1 MSSVLERRLA
11 KAEAAQSNVGD
22 LRQQIHRAR
31 RSPPKPIHT
40 ATDLLALAERD
51 DTVGR
56 IARGW
61 LRIGFVADSRPR
73 GPISVI
79 DPAAVLPAMAAYLYD
94 KPLAF
99 VLFAFDWDRD
109 LSLQVVKLPE
119 PWADAYESE
128 FGPDAWACEL
138 LDHIGGEVSQR
149 AFNRRD
155 AVDAIRCAVSSG
167 HGIGKSAATGWLIN
181 WIMATRPNARGV
193 VTANTAPQLESKTW
207 SELAKW
213 TKRSLF
219 GDWFSVTTGRGSM
232 RMVAVGFEES
242 WRCDAQT
249 CREENSESFAGLH
262 AADSTPFYL
271 FDEASAIPAKIWE
284 VAQGGMTDGEPMW
297 FAFGNPTR
305 LGTTFYEAFTTARHR
320 WHTQVVDSRTVQIT
334 NKVQLQNW
342 IDDFGIDS
350 DFVKVRVRGVFP
362 SASSLQFIAQ
372 DLVEDAMAR
381 EVVVEREEA
390 VIVGV
395 DVARFGGDRSCIF
408 TRKGRDG
415 RHFTPILLDKVD
427 LMTLASVV
435 ADHINLLKRV
445 HNNVIV
451 AIDGGGVGGGVI
463 DRLRQLGFSPIE
475 VQFGSKANDPRRYA
489 NKRAE
494 IWSLMREWLK
504 GGALPKRD
512 DLISDLVNVEYSYT
526 TADAIL
532 LESKQ
537 SMKARGLPSP
547 DIADAIAL
555 TFAVVAP
562 LVRPGEAVR
571 PLQLGETYR
580 PYAYL
585 ERSSMG
591 GGFASLGDAERARRL
606 YDHPGQQQAVYD
618 PYSSKC

>member
-1 MSSVLERRLA
+1 MTPAFERRLA
-11 KAEAAQSNVGD
+11 KAEAAQANAGD
-22 LRQQIHRAR
+22 LRQQIYRAR
-31 RSPPKPIHT
+31 QNPLAPSHSREE
-40 ATDLLALAERD
+40 LLQLAED
-51 DTVGR
+51 DTTVGR

-61 LRIGFVADSRPR
+61 LRINFVAPSRAP
-73 GPISVI
+73 GPAPAI
-79 DPAAVLPAMAAYLYD
+79 DPETVLPAMAAHLYD
-94 KPLAF
+94 RPLAF

-109 LSLQVVKLPE
+109 PSLRVVKLPE
-119 PWADAYESE
+119 PWSDAYASE
-128 FGPDAWACEL
+128 YGPDAWACEL
-138 LDHIGGEVSQR
+138 LDHVGGQVIER
-149 AFNRRD
+149 AFDGRN
-155 AVDAIRCAVSSG
+155 AVDAIRAAISSG
-167 HGIGKSAATGWLIN
+167 HGIGKSAITGWLVG
-181 WIMATRPNARGV
+181 WIMSTRPNARGV

-207 SELAKW
+207 AEISKW
-213 TKRSLF
+213 NKRSLF
-219 GDWFSVTTGRGSM
+219 GDWFNLTTGRGSM

-305 LGTTFYEAFTTARHR
+305 LGTTFYDAFNSASHR
-320 WHTQVVDSRTVQIT
+320 WHTQIVDSRSVQIT

-342 IDDFGIDS
+342 IDDFGLDS
-350 DFVKVRVRGVFP
+350 DFVKVRVRGIFP
-362 SASSLQFIAQ
+362 SASSLQFIPQ
-372 DLVEDAMAR
+372 DLVEDAMTR
-381 EVVVEREEA
+381 EVEVQREEA

-395 DVARFGGDRSCIF
+395 DVARFGGDRSCLF

-415 RHFTPILLDKVD
+415 RHFPPILLDKVD

-445 HNNVIV
+445 HANVIV

-463 DRLRQLGFSPIE
+463 DRLRQLGFNPIE
-475 VQFGSKANDPRRYA
+475 VQFGSRANDPRRYA

-494 IWSLMREWLK
+494 IWSLMRDWLK

-512 DLISDLVNVEYSYT
+512 DIISDLVNVEYSYT

-537 SMKARGLPSP
+537 SLKARGLPSP

-555 TFAVVAP
+555 TFAVTAP

-571 PLQLGETYR
+571 PLQQGEIYK

-585 ERSSMG
+585 ERPSMG
-591 GGFASLGDAERARRL
+591 GGWATAEDADRARRL
-606 YDHPGQQQAVYD
+606 YDHPGQRQEVYD
-618 PYSSKC
+618 PYSTC

>member
-1 MSSVLERRLA
+1 MSNQALERRLA
-11 KAEAAQSNVGD
+11 KAEAAKSSVGD
-22 LRQQIHRAR
+22 LRQQVHHARQNPLHPMHTRA
-31 RSPPKPIHT
+31 
-40 ATDLLALAERD
+40 DLQALAEQD
-51 DTVGR
+51 DTAGR

-61 LRIGFVADSRPR
+61 LRINFVATSRPR
-73 GPISVI
+73 GPIPAIEPEVI
-79 DPAAVLPAMAAYLYD
+79 LPAMAAYLYD
-94 KPLAF
+94 KPLRF

-109 LSLQVVKLPE
+109 PSLRVVKLPE
-119 PWADAYESE
+119 PWSDAYDSE
-128 FGPDAWACEL
+128 FGPDAWACDL

-149 AFNRRD
+149 AFNGRD

-167 HGIGKSAATGWLIN
+167 HGIGKSAFTGWLIN
-181 WIMATRPNARGV
+181 WIMTTRPNARGV

-219 GDWFSVTTGRGSM
+219 GDWFNVTTGRGSM
-232 RMVAVGFEES
+232 RMVAGGFEES

-305 LGTTFYEAFTTARHR
+305 LGTTFYDAFNSASHR
-320 WHTQVVDSRTVQIT
+320 WHTQLVDSRTVQIT
-334 NKVQLQNW
+334 NKAQLQNW

-362 SASSLQFIAQ
+362 SASSLQFIPQ
-372 DLVEDAMAR
+372 DLVDDAMER
-381 EVVVEREEA
+381 EVEVLREEP

-415 RHFTPILLDKVD
+415 RHFPPILLDKLD

-435 ADHINLLKRV
+435 ADHINLLRRV
-445 HNNVIV
+445 HANVIV
-451 AIDGGGVGGGVI
+451 AIDGGGVGGGLV

-475 VQFGSKANDPRRYA
+475 VQFGSKATDPRRYA

-494 IWSLMREWLK
+494 IWSLMKEWLK

-512 DLISDLVNVEYSYT
+512 DIVSDLVNVEYSYT

-555 TFAVVAP
+555 TFAVTAP
-562 LVRPGEAVR
+562 LARPDDAVR
-571 PLQLGETYR
+571 PLQHGEAYR
-580 PYAYL
+580 PYAYM
-585 ERSSMG
+585 ERSGAG
-591 GGFASLGDAERARRL
+591 GMTADDADRARRI
-606 YDHPGQQQAVYD
+606 YDHPGPAQATYD
-618 PYSSKC
+618 PYTNG

>member
-1 MSSVLERRLA
+1 MPA
-11 KAEAAQSNVGD
+11 
-22 LRQQIHRAR
+22 I
-31 RSPPKPIHT
+31 SPET
-40 ATDLLALAERD
+40 
-51 DTVGR
+51 
-56 IARGW
+56 
-61 LRIGFVADSRPR
+61 
-73 GPISVI
+73 
-79 DPAAVLPAMAAYLYD
+79 VLPAMAAYLYD

-109 LSLQVVKLPE
+109 PSLQVVKLPE
-119 PWADAYESE
+119 PWSDGYDSE
-128 FGPDAWACEL
+128 FGPDTWACNL
-138 LDHIGGEVSQR
+138 LDHIGGEVAQR
-149 AFNRRD
+149 AFNGRD

-167 HGIGKSAATGWLIN
+167 HGIGKSAFTGWLIN

-219 GDWFSVTTGRGSM
+219 GDWFNVTTGRGSM
-232 RMVAVGFEES
+232 RMVAAGFEES

-305 LGTTFYEAFTTARHR
+305 LGTTFYDAFTTASHR

-334 NKVQLQNW
+334 NKQQIQNW

-362 SASSLQFIAQ
+362 SASSLQFIPH
-372 DLVEDAMAR
+372 DLVEDAMER
-381 EVVVEREEA
+381 EVEVSRDEA

-415 RHFTPILLDKVD
+415 RYYPPILLDKVD

-445 HNNVIV
+445 HSNVIV

-475 VQFGSKANDPRRYA
+475 VQFGSKANDLRRYA

-494 IWSLMREWLK
+494 IWSLMKEWLK

-512 DLISDLVNVEYSYT
+512 DIVSDLVNVEYSYT
-526 TADAIL
+526 TADSIL

-555 TFAVVAP
+555 TFAVTAP
-562 LVRPGEAVR
+562 IARPGEAIR
-571 PLQLGETYR
+571 PLQHGETYR

-585 ERSSMG
+585 ERPSMG
-591 GGFASLGDAERARRL
+591 GGWASAEDARLASRL
-606 YDHPGQQQAVYD
+606 YDHPGQASAVYD

>member
-1 MSSVLERRLA
+1 MTPAFERRLA
-11 KAEAAQSNVGD
+11 KAEAAQANAGD
-22 LRQQIHRAR
+22 LRQQIYRAR
-31 RSPPKPIHT
+31 QSPLAPSHSREE
-40 ATDLLALAERD
+40 LLQLAED
-51 DTVGR
+51 DTTVGR

-61 LRIGFVADSRPR
+61 LRINFVAPSRAP
-73 GPISVI
+73 GPVPAI
-79 DPAAVLPAMAAYLYD
+79 DPETVLPAMAAHLYD
-94 KPLAF
+94 RPLAF

-109 LSLQVVKLPE
+109 PSLRVVKLPE
-119 PWADAYESE
+119 PWADAYASE
-128 FGPDAWACEL
+128 YGPDAWACEL
-138 LDHIGGEVSQR
+138 LDHVGGQVVER
-149 AFNRRD
+149 AFDGRN
-155 AVDAIRCAVSSG
+155 AVDAIRAAISSG
-167 HGIGKSAATGWLIN
+167 HGIGKSAITGWLVG
-181 WIMATRPNARGV
+181 WIMSTRPNARGV

-207 SELAKW
+207 AEISKW
-213 TKRSLF
+213 NKRSLF
-219 GDWFSVTTGRGSM
+219 GDWFNLTTGRGSM

-305 LGTTFYEAFTTARHR
+305 LGTTFYDAFNSASHR
-320 WHTQVVDSRTVQIT
+320 WHTQIVDSRSVQIT

-342 IDDFGIDS
+342 IDDFGLDS
-350 DFVKVRVRGVFP
+350 DFVKVRVRGIFP
-362 SASSLQFIAQ
+362 SASSLQFIPQ
-372 DLVEDAMAR
+372 DLVEDAMRR
-381 EVVVEREEA
+381 EVEVQREEA

-395 DVARFGGDRSCIF
+395 DVARFGGDRSCLF

-415 RHFTPILLDKVD
+415 RHFPPILLDKVD

-435 ADHINLLKRV
+435 ADHVNLLKRV
-445 HNNVIV
+445 HANVIV

-463 DRLRQLGFSPIE
+463 DRLRQLGFNPIE
-475 VQFGSKANDPRRYA
+475 VQFGSRANDPRRYA

-504 GGALPKRD
+504 GGALPHRD
-512 DLISDLVNVEYSYT
+512 DIISDLVNVEYSYT

-537 SMKARGLPSP
+537 SLKARGLPSP

-555 TFAVVAP
+555 TFAVTAP

-571 PLQLGETYR
+571 PLQQGEIYK

-585 ERSSMG
+585 ERPSMG
-591 GGFASLGDAERARRL
+591 GGWATAEDADRARRI
-606 YDHPGQQQAVYD
+606 YDHPGQPQEVYD
-618 PYSSKC
+618 PYSTC